1 MHQTEKRRLTRA
13 RLVEAALNVFALNG
27 YEHATV
33 DDIAVA
39 AGLSK
44 GAFYFTFSAKE
55 DVLLAL
61 FDLWADERTD
71 LLNIA
76 HASHD
81 APAEQLGAMLHALFS
96 YAGGANWPPLLIEF
110 WSQGVRGGEITLRL
124 KRTYPQWTRHLASAI
139 QAAFG
144 DGGDASP
151 AAEEAARAMLA
162 THDGLVTQAA
172 LGWPGSAAVLSKRIG
187 GLVSRSLAEA
197 ELAIAHQRAALPRD
211 VSAAAG

>member
-1 MHQTEKRRLTRA
+1 MHHTEKRRQTRA
-13 RLVEAALNVFALNG
+13 RLIEAALNVFALNG

-33 DDIAVA
+33 DDISSA

-44 GAFYFTFSAKE
+44 GAFYFIFSAKE

-71 LLNIA
+71 LLNMA

-81 APAEQLGAMLHALFS
+81 DPAEQLGAMLRALFT

-110 WSQGVRGGEITLRL
+110 WSQGVRGGEITRRL
-124 KRTYPQWTRHLASAI
+124 KRVYPQWTRQLASVV

-144 DGGDASP
+144 AGGDASP
-151 AAEEAARAMLA
+151 AAEEAARALLA

-172 LGWPGSAAVLSKRIG
+172 LGWPGSAALVSKRIG
-187 GLVSRSLAEA
+187 GVVSRSLAEA
-197 ELAIAHQRAALPRD
+197 ELAIAHERAALPRG
-211 VSAAAG
+211 VTAAAG

>member
-13 RLVEAALNVFALNG
+13 RLIEAALNVFAMNG
-27 YEHATV
+27 YEHARV
-33 DDIAVA
+33 DDIASA

-44 GAFYFTFSAKE
+44 GAFYFNFSAKE
-55 DVLLAL
+55 DILLAL

-71 LLNIA
+71 RLNIA

-81 APAEQLGAMLHALFS
+81 APAEQLRAMLHALFS
-96 YAGGANWPPLLIEF
+96 YAGGANWPALLIEF

-124 KRTYPQWTRHLASAI
+124 KRVYPQWTRQLASAI

-144 DGGDASP
+144 GGGDASP

-162 THDGLVTQAA
+162 THDGLVTQVA
-172 LGWPGSAAVLSKRIG
+172 LGWPGSAAALSKRIG
-187 GLVSRSLAEA
+187 GVVGRSLAEA
-197 ELAIAHQRAALPRD
+197 ELAIIPKPTALPLD